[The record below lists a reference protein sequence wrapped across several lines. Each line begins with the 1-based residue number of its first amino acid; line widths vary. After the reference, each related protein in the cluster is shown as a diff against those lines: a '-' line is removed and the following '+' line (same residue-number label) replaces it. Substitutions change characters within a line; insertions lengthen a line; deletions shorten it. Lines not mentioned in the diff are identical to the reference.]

1 MVIMVIMM
9 TAFPK
14 EEVHILRRR
23 HWGQLH
29 NSWHPCCR
37 VSLSNWWVLIWT
49 SALHKIAVYDDGA
62 WPDCQR
68 RWWWIV
74 TLIVKW
80 SPTYGNATSPRI
92 LDISTQGSPCVV
104 ASKNASVFFAQEP
117 ACDETLFDEHRK
129 RNKQSN
135 KNGQNIFCTLGCWC
149 MWGWFKK
156 LDVSWSSQTR
166 KKHWRRPKQTR
177 CNILDYNLLSV

>member
-1 MVIMVIMM
+1 MVIMPWLLWQHFQRRKCTYCGGDIEDSFTIPGILAAVFL
-9 TAFPK
+9 FP
-14 EEVHILRRR
+14 I
-23 HWGQLH
+23 GG
-29 NSWHPCCR
+29 SWSR
-37 VSLSNWWVLIWT
+37 SE
-49 SALHKIAVYDDGA
+49 HKITVYDDGA

-74 TLIVKW
+74 TLRW
-80 SPTYGNATSPRI
+80 SSSYGNVTSPRI